1 MKTKIQQAGN
11 YSLHVQIDSVEVTNG
26 VRLKFSTL
34 DDSARFP
41 QEERVGLDVNMTKEE
56 FALLCRA
63 VNLFAIGS

>member
-11 YSLHVQIDSVEVTNG
+11 YSLHVQFNSVDATNG
-26 VRLKFSTL
+26 VRMQFSTL

-41 QEERVGLDVNMTKEE
+41 DEERVKLDVHMTKEE

-63 VNLFAIGS
+63 VNLFAVGT